1 MVSGSGYSVTSS
13 GGRIELA
20 DQRGAVAGEP
30 DIAALVLGQA
40 VRPGERRLERVFPD
54 STGLRVEPAE
64 LVGELAGPPD
74 RTVARGKRIVR
85 ARAEGWNIPHPDVGL
100 HRAVDDSRRWPRPF
114 GKVLDEIIGHG
125 APFFSGDGRVHVLHH
140 AHDREP
146 AIRRIADPDAVDVV
160 AAIAGRSEPCLARTF
175 RPFLRGVLGVSSGRT
190 EYDCDRQH
198 SQRGPHCH
206 PPGDLVRSSLFRTSL
221 RSASLSLSH
230 PSRFSRSIVIERR
243 TRPSA
248 CSDAEIVWMPMF

>member
-1 MVSGSGYSVTSS
+1 LIAHSALVEIERVWILCAGVRQRVFGDES

-64 LVGELAGPPD
+64 LVGELSGPPD

-125 APFFSGDGRVHVLHH
+125 APLFSGDGRVHVLHH

-175 RPFLRGVLGVSSGRT
+175 RPFLRGVLGVSSGCT
-190 EYDCDRQH
+190 ERDRDRQN

-206 PPGDLVRSSLFRTSL
+206 PPGRPGSIQIFSRNFV
-221 RSASLSLSH
+221 ALSLA
-230 PSRFSRSIVIERR
+230 IVVASVKVLPFNRY
-243 TRPSA
+243 
-248 CSDAEIVWMPMF
+248 